1 MIPKLICRNCG
12 HEIASSDRYCSSCGA
27 SIDRPETAGSLPRSE
42 RASTKTNLI
51 CPLCGQANESGSAF
65 CESCGA
71 RLGPAAA
78 EVKSKSPSSPRL
90 PPLKIFQSW
99 KLTLGL
105 AVLLIGTL
113 ALLKSS
119 RNDSPESISPHSTG
133 MVKEIQSLQ
142 KAVDANPRDARSVL
156 QLANLYHDVRLFPKA
171 IAMYERYIEIDPSNA
186 DARVDLGTSYFEM
199 SFEDTSRRGE
209 YLAAA
214 KEAMEKALTY
224 VPRHQLALFNL
235 GIVRFHTGEIDEA
248 LDSFKKCVMV
258 DSTSETGRKAMQFLN
273 QHSSINSSS

>member
-1 MIPKLICRNCG
+1 
-12 HEIASSDRYCSSCGA
+12 
-27 SIDRPETAGSLPRSE
+27 
-42 RASTKTNLI
+42 
-51 CPLCGQANESGSAF
+51 
-65 CESCGA
+65 
-71 RLGPAAA
+71 
-78 EVKSKSPSSPRL
+78 
-90 PPLKIFQSW
+90 
-99 KLTLGL
+99 
-105 AVLLIGTL
+105 
-113 ALLKSS
+113 
-119 RNDSPESISPHSTG
+119 

>member
-1 MIPKLICRNCG
+1 MIPKLICGNCG
-12 HEIASSDRYCSSCGA
+12 HDIASADSYCSSCGA
-27 SIDRPETAGSLPRSE
+27 SIDWPETAGSSLRSG
-42 RASTKTNLI
+42 RTSKTTNLI
-51 CPLCGQANESGSAF
+51 CPLCGQANESRSAF
-65 CESCGA
+65 CDSCGA
-71 RLGPAAA
+71 RLGPA
-78 EVKSKSPSSPRL
+78 SKSPSSPRL
-90 PPLKIFQSW
+90 PPLKTLQSW

-113 ALLKSS
+113 TLLKSS
-119 RNDSPESISPHSTG
+119 RNDSPESLSPNSAG

-142 KAVDANPRDARSVL
+142 KAVDANPRDAHSLL
-156 QLANLYHDVRLFPKA
+156 QLANLYHDVRVFPKA

-214 KEAMEKALTY
+214 KQAMEKALTY

-235 GIVRFHTGEIDEA
+235 GIVRFHTGEIEAA
-248 LDSFKKCVMV
+248 LDSFKKCVLV